1 MAHDDIPP
9 DGLRLRAAAL
19 DLVRDTAEGRAL
31 NAKLDAFDTLDDAAK
46 KKDVQDIQE
55 DLADIVARAVT
66 EDNHRKA
73 FLDALINFR
82 NDQALTDSE
91 PADIEQKHPLAAEL
105 LDVAQDILVELGK
118 EMLIEAVLPG
128 VHILLPP
135 TDFVD
140 SLFTAVEILEIAEED
155 DPWTWP

>member
-19 DLVRDTAEGRAL
+19 DLVKDTAEGHAL
-31 NAKLDAFDTLDDAAK
+31 TAKLDAFDALDDAAK
-46 KKDVQDIQE
+46 KKAALDIQE

-66 EDNHRKA
+66 EDNYRKA
-73 FLDALINFR
+73 FLDALISFR
-82 NDQALTDSE
+82 NDQTLTDSE
-91 PADIEQKHPLAAEL
+91 PAEIEQKHPLAAEL

-140 SLFTAVEILEIAEED
+140 SLFTAVELLEIVEEN